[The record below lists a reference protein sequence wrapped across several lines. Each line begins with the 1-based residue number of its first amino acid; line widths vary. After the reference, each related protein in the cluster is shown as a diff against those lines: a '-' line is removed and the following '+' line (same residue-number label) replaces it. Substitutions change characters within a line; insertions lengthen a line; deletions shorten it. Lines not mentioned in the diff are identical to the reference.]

1 MAYDIF
7 FDFFEVINMIILND
21 KSKLSYYIN
30 KFQINEIFTKNIE
43 EYMELYYF
51 KKGSHICVKG
61 DKLDYF
67 YFFVKGRAKVYIT
80 TPNGKSLLIRFYS
93 PLQIIG
99 DVEFNCNKNTDCNIQ
114 AIEDCLCVGIPLHII
129 HKISTYDPK
138 FLSFVCKHLSHKLT
152 STSASTSLNVLYP
165 LENRLASYLLALYP
179 NDLEPEDKIITDN
192 FTQLAELLGSDY
204 RHFLRVVDKLC
215 SKNII
220 KKEKRSL
227 VILDRIALNNIA
239 IDLYN

>member
-1 MAYDIF
+1 
-7 FDFFEVINMIILND
+7 MIILND
-21 KSKLSYYIN
+21 KIKLSYYIS
-30 KFQINEIFTKNIE
+30 KFQINGIFTKNIE
-43 EYMELYYF
+43 KYMELHYF

-61 DKLDYF
+61 DRLDYF
-67 YFFVKGRAKVYIT
+67 YFFVKGRAKVYIS

-93 PLQIIG
+93 PLQVIG
-99 DVEFNCNKNTDCNIQ
+99 DVEVTCNENADCNIQ
-114 AIEDCLCVGIPLHII
+114 AIEDCLCVGVPLHIV
-129 HKISTYDPK
+129 HEISNYDPK
-138 FLSFVCKHLSHKLT
+138 FLSFVCKHLSSKLT

-179 NDLEPEDKIITDN
+179 NDLTPEDKIVTDN
-192 FTQLAELLGSDY
+192 FTQLSELLGSDY

-227 VILDRIALNNIA
+227 VIVDRVALNNLA
-239 IDLYN
+239 VDLYN

>member
-7 FDFFEVINMIILND
+7 FDFFEYINMIKLND
-21 KSKLSYYIN
+21 KSKLSYYMK
-30 KFQINEIFTKNIE
+30 KFQINEIFTGNIE
-43 EYMELYYF
+43 DHMELHYF

-61 DKLDYF
+61 NTLDYF
-67 YFFVKGRAKVYIT
+67 YFFVKGRAKVYIS

-93 PLQIIG
+93 PLQVIG
-99 DVEFNCNKNTDCNIQ
+99 DVEITCDENADCNIQ
-114 AIEDCLCVGIPLHII
+114 AIEDCLCIGIPLNIVHE
-129 HKISTYDPK
+129 ISTYNPK
-138 FLSFVCKHLSHKLT
+138 FLSFVCKHLSYKLT

-179 NDLEPEDKIITDN
+179 SDLNPEDKVITDN
-192 FTQLAELLGSDY
+192 FTQLAELLGADY
-204 RHFLRVVDKLC
+204 RHFLRIVDKLC

-227 VILDRIALNNIA
+227 VILDRVALSELA
-239 IDLYN
+239 VDLYN

>member
-7 FDFFEVINMIILND
+7 FDFFEDINMIKQND

-30 KFQINEIFTKNIE
+30 KFEINKIFTKNIE
-43 EYMELYYF
+43 DVMELHYF

-61 DKLDYF
+61 EALDYF
-67 YFFVKGRAKVYIT
+67 YFFVKGRAKVYIS

-93 PLQIIG
+93 PLQVIG
-99 DVEFNCNKNTDCNIQ
+99 DVEITCDKSADCNIQ
-114 AIEDCLCVGIPLHII
+114 AIEDCICIGIPLHII
-129 HKISTYDPK
+129 HDIATYDPK
-138 FLSFVCKHLSHKLT
+138 FLNFVCKHLSYKLT

-179 NDLEPEDKIITDN
+179 NYLRPEDKVVTDN
-192 FTQLAELLGSDY
+192 FTQLSELLGADY

-220 KKEKRSL
+220 KKENRSL
-227 VILDRIALNNIA
+227 VILDRNELNKLA
-239 IDLYN
+239 VDLYN

>member
-1 MAYDIF
+1 
-7 FDFFEVINMIILND
+7 MIILND
-21 KSKLSYYIN
+21 KIKLSYYIS
-30 KFQINEIFTKNIE
+30 KFQINGIFTKNIE
-43 EYMELYYF
+43 KYMELHYF

-61 DKLDYF
+61 DRLDYF
-67 YFFVKGRAKVYIT
+67 YFFVKGRAKVYIS

-93 PLQIIG
+93 PLQVIG
-99 DVEFNCNKNTDCNIQ
+99 DVEVTCNENADCNIQ
-114 AIEDCLCVGIPLHII
+114 AIEDCLCVGVPLHIV
-129 HKISTYDPK
+129 HEISTYDPK
-138 FLSFVCKHLSHKLT
+138 FLSFVCKHLSSKLT

-179 NDLEPEDKIITDN
+179 NDLTPEDKIVTDN
-192 FTQLAELLGSDY
+192 FTQLSELLGSDY

-227 VILDRIALNNIA
+227 VIVDRVALNNLA
-239 IDLYN
+239 VDLYN